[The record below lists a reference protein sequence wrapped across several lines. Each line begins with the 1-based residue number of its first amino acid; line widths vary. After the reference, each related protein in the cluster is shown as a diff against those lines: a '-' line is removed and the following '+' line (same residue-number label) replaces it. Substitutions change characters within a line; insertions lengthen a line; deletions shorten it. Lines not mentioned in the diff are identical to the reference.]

1 MFRPLNK
8 GIGTASEAVSGK
20 GGNDALLKALQDARL
35 DEWTAL
41 RLLHENTHPGVQGY
55 ICNRIPEL
63 GEALIERYLLQLV
76 YLAVHKPGQLLERIL
91 LTLFKHSFRVAIKAQ
106 WLLLALCQDH
116 PKSRP
121 LESFRDQAYKAA
133 LEGKWEVPIRT
144 AKLDPLSPHTSQ
156 QISPPFCSPSN
167 SYITSHLAQAATQ
180 ANAREGPLPP
190 PQPYRPCYD
199 PDDTVATQPPGS
211 MVMSPPGAASGA
223 VKPAG
228 GDGDTAPAALQR
240 KRSGALVC
248 LLPAEQHAAP
258 EPSAAAATADKTALG
273 IATAAVVTQQ
283 QRQQLQ
289 VPKALEVADGD
300 KPAWLESSGV
310 AAFTPAI
317 KTSAVATKSV
327 PLNGVIPSGNAPANV
342 GSEYCSIAT
351 SEPLGPGS
359 VTASAAISA
368 PVAAAAAVARV
379 TLATVTAGSVGCP
392 VRPLGAPGVPAASIL
407 DRIQALK
414 RELGEG
420 EGVSALLERAKQ
432 QGMAPVAA
440 MEDDAVLSDDELSNR
455 PMSPLSRLRF
465 DTFGATLDF
474 VETLCDASSSLTSY
488 SQGERQNALRDAL
501 EHINLEIERAN
512 RREVAIWFPMGRRGD
527 RVLRLSARE
536 AVLLNSREK
545 APFMLFVEV
554 LEGQNEC
561 GEDEDRGGNTDA
573 FAGLSAGADLKAN
586 LETLGGIGPSAS
598 MMSLN
603 GAVTK
608 LEFGRRE
615 TYGIAL
621 TGIGAQHQLHYM
633 HAAPVVPRGLSA
645 AAAAAKSV
653 TEVGGTHDM
662 SHEQSSSS
670 PDGRVV
676 ATRPLHGSAFTA
688 AAGVNGP
695 MGQPNGYSRN
705 DMLVSPMP
713 TRATAPVTQASLLEE
728 QAAQRSAVEAAGV
741 LGAVAAT
748 ADGPTGHGTA
758 DSTDT
763 GVGLVAPPAPA
774 PQPAAA
780 IVIPT
785 RSASSNN
792 IAAAMAAAMAASA
805 SGGTAD
811 SILASARSSEAGVV
825 AVAVTASNGGAAGS
839 GTQPA
844 TPRSCSSLSGL
855 PPRPPSA
862 LTLPQQ
868 QQQPPV
874 LPVGGISPVNAA
886 KEVSVQEGG
895 GLLAASNLL
904 RRVFGD
910 REEPGLAS
918 NSEETGGAAGIL
930 RAALDGKFSAMEA
943 PRWGTI
949 ASAAAASAAPLASLP
964 TTPLVA
970 AGTIAAAA
978 APAGL
983 KPSLT
988 GQQAVG
994 VRGPESAQHRQCPG
1008 PAPLQFPLVGAHPIG
1023 IRSVFANPMEAKLLE
1038 LGPAGL
1044 FGVSS
1049 GTRAGPEVMAM
1060 LSDISASLRGE
1071 MPMVRVRIIL
1081 LGPSDAAATATTATA
1096 AGGNAS
1102 GCGPNGQPPNA
1113 FSLATLGSRAKAAL
1127 LNQQPPLPAAAA
1139 SEDAAEGSQSKTA
1152 LLLSRLGWC
1161 RKPAAEDDGG
1171 DGAGAGAGVMAGGGS
1186 SSTAA
1191 TAPTVSSSSS
1201 VPLGGGASHV
1211 TIPVISGGLLAAK
1224 RLAGRAGGSE
1234 HPPPVQLVRLV
1245 LTVAT
1250 QGVNL
1255 DIKSPHRKSRRM
1267 PSHEAIEMM
1276 ADKYKI
1282 HKLPPPFECGPPLGP
1297 YAPYSSN
1304 GALDQLYE
1312 CTSDEGEGKAQ
1323 STSAPP
1329 PRMLLEAE
1337 AATDAKPYACVAG
1350 DVAGQMVESVSA
1362 APPSITTPPSVPLAS
1377 ATKTVALGA
1386 PLPPEWES
1394 RCASDAEARSLPVQI
1409 VPRTPGSVGGRC
1421 DANGPETFATAT
1433 ATSEWW
1439 KSGPTAVA
1447 EAANSVRAAVAE
1459 RVRQQ
1464 LTSLSSPAPSAGNGD
1479 FTGNRGMCLPERSEA
1494 MEAGC
1499 GATTVAAPPAAP
1511 AMSASSS
1518 SLAASL
1524 QSSLT
1529 RILNRSAAAGALPQL
1544 QSQLVQQPQAS
1555 SIVESS
1561 PVATVAVTGISSGT
1575 AASVVSDGAGQSK
1588 EARFTAPLHSGTSLL
1603 PALPSVERH
1612 PFSSPVAQGPG
1623 QGRLPPEAVNAAVC
1637 VDTGM
1642 KAVPPPQRTS
1652 GVSTC
1657 VEVGPVGGT
1666 PTAPASSSGLTGSL
1680 QSSIFTRILSRTT
1693 AATPIGQ
1700 QQSSSTEVAT
1710 AAGSGGSTVASGGA
1724 YSAGTAPRGVSPV
1737 RGGGS
1742 GGDSTNAG
1750 SGSQPQAPLVSTAT
1764 GATELLAAAEGTV
1777 KGPVQQR
1784 VAGLALA
1791 EGGPGAMAQ
1800 PITSGLAASLQ
1811 SSLTRILNRGP
1822 QQLQPQPTAL
1832 EAATTAASTSSVPG
1846 PSPRGD
1852 SPIRIASTGSN
1863 NSSTAATTA
1872 SQTPGG
1878 FHDAAAAAVVTPSLN
1893 GLSISLGGSRLS
1905 KLLGRVQ
1912 HEQQQQQQQPSA
1924 APNQNMAL
1932 GQQQLQLLPQ
1942 QQLTRGQSRTAGMQQ
1957 GRLASQQM
1965 LDVEPAVAAPSPR
1978 PLPYSL
1984 PKVTDGRYE
1993 RESLEE
1999 RRRREAQAV
2008 YGERW
2013 AAKVKRIQH
2022 ESPHGR
2028 RQGWALR
2035 CVIVK
2040 SGDDCRQELLALQLV
2055 RLFGDIFAEAGLP
2068 LWVRY
2073 YEVLV
2078 TSNKTALIEMVPNT
2092 LSIHTI
2098 KSRSPPGTSLSDHFF
2113 AKFGRSGTSEC
2124 TAAQRRFTESLAA
2137 YSLICY
2143 LLQIKDRHNGNILID
2158 DDGRVVHIDY
2168 GFLLSNSP
2176 GGVNFESAPFKLTR
2190 ELLEVMDSNSDGRPS
2205 EMFDYFKVLMIQGFI
2220 AVRNCSDRIML
2231 LVKIMS
2237 KSGFPCFKGG
2247 DRALK
2252 ALEKRLMSS
2261 LTEVQCVEHVLHLIA
2276 ESLDAWRTR
2285 QYDYYQRVLN
2295 GIL

>member
-1 MFRPLNK
+1 MFPL
-8 GIGTASEAVSGK
+8 
-20 GGNDALLKALQDARL
+20 Q
-35 DEWTAL
+35 
-41 RLLHENTHPGVQGY
+41 
-55 ICNRIPEL
+55 
-63 GEALIERYLLQLV
+63 
-76 YLAVHKPGQLLERIL
+76 
-91 LTLFKHSFRVAIKAQ
+91 AQ

-116 PKSRP
+116 PKSRA

-156 QISPPFCSPSN
+156 QLSPPFCSPTN
-167 SYITSHLAQAATQ
+167 SYMVTHLAQAATQ
-180 ANAREGPLPP
+180 AITREMLLPP

-199 PDDTVATQPPGS
+199 PDDIVATQPPGS

-223 VKPAG
+223 VKPPG
-228 GDGDTAPAALQR
+228 GDGGAAPAALQR

-248 LLPAEQHAAP
+248 LLPAEQHVGP
-258 EPSAAAATADKTALG
+258 EPSAAADKTGLG
-273 IATAAVVTQQ
+273 IVAAAVAAQQ
-283 QRQQLQ
+283 EQQLQ
-289 VPKALEVADGD
+289 APKTVEVADGA
-300 KPAWLESSGV
+300 KSTWLDSSGV
-310 AAFTPAI
+310 AAFAPVI
-317 KTSAVATKSV
+317 KTSVAATTSV
-327 PLNGVIPSGNAPANV
+327 SFNGVIPTGNGPAV
-342 GSEYCSIAT
+342 VDSEYCAIAMSEPRGPGPVAT
-351 SEPLGPGS
+351 SS
-359 VTASAAISA
+359 AISA
-368 PVAAAAAVARV
+368 PVAGAAAAVARV
-379 TLATVTAGSVGCP
+379 TSATATTGAVGCP
-392 VRPLGAPGVPAASIL
+392 VRPPGGPSLPVASIT

-488 SQGERQNALRDAL
+488 SQAQRQNALRDAL
-501 EHINLEIERAN
+501 EHINHEIERAN

-561 GEDEDRGGNTDA
+561 GEEEGEEGRGCNTDA
-573 FAGLSAGADLKAN
+573 FAGLSAGADLKTN

-598 MMSLN
+598 MTSLN

-633 HAAPVVPRGLSA
+633 HATPAVPRAVLAAALGAKSAMETGIPHGMPEQSSSTSPDGCGFEIRPSHGSAFA
-645 AAAAAKSV
+645 AAAA
-653 TEVGGTHDM
+653 
-662 SHEQSSSS
+662 
-670 PDGRVV
+670 
-676 ATRPLHGSAFTA
+676 
-688 AAGVNGP
+688 VNGP
-695 MGQPNGYSRN
+695 VGQPNGYSPRRS
-705 DMLVSPMP
+705 DVLISPMP
-713 TRATAPVTQASLLEE
+713 IRAPAPVTQASLLEE
-728 QAAQRSAVEAAGV
+728 QAALRSAVEAEMS
-741 LGAVAAT
+741 GAVAAS
-748 ADGPTGHGTA
+748 ADGPTGHCTA
-758 DSTDT
+758 GSADISI
-763 GVGLVAPPAPA
+763 GVIPHPALA
-774 PQPAAA
+774 LQPAVE

-785 RSASSNN
+785 RSASNNN
-792 IAAAMAAAMAASA
+792 IAAAVAAAMAASA
-805 SGGTAD
+805 SGGTVE
-811 SILASARSSEAGVV
+811 SILASARSSEAG
-825 AVAVTASNGGAAGS
+825 ALAFAASSGGAAGG

-862 LTLPQQ
+862 LTLPQP

-874 LPVGGISPVNAA
+874 VPVGGISPVNAA
-886 KEVSVQEGG
+886 KEVSGQEGG
-895 GLLAASNLL
+895 GLLGASNLL

-910 REEPGLAS
+910 REETAPPS
-918 NSEETGGAAGIL
+918 SSEDTGGAAGIL
-930 RAALDGKFSAMEA
+930 RAALDGKFGIMEV

-949 ASAAAASAAPLASLP
+949 ASAAAVSGAPASLSA
-964 TTPLVA
+964 TALVA
-970 AGTIAAAA
+970 VGATGATTAPPGLRPSSAG
-978 APAGL
+978 
-983 KPSLT
+983 
-988 GQQAVG
+988 QRAVG
-994 VRGPESAQHRQCPG
+994 LRGPESAQHRQCPG
-1008 PAPLQFPLVGAHPIG
+1008 STGAHPVAV
-1023 IRSVFANPMEAKLLE
+1023 RSVFANPLEGKMQE
-1038 LGPAGL
+1038 LGSAGF
-1044 FGVSS
+1044 FGAPSR
-1049 GTRAGPEVMAM
+1049 TRAGPEVMAM

-1071 MPMVRVRIIL
+1071 MPMVRVRIVPV
-1081 LGPSDAAATATTATA
+1081 GPSDAVATAAAA
-1096 AGGNAS
+1096 AGGNTS
-1102 GCGPNGQPPNA
+1102 GCGPNGQPPTA

-1127 LNQQPPLPAAAA
+1127 LNQQPQPQPATAA
-1139 SEDAAEGSQSKTA
+1139 SEDAAEGGQSKTA

-1171 DGAGAGAGVMAGGGS
+1171 DGAGAGAGVVAGGS
-1186 SSTAA
+1186 SGSTAA
-1191 TAPTVSSSSS
+1191 TAPIVSSSSS
-1201 VPLGGGASHV
+1201 VPLGGGASQV
-1211 TIPVISGGLLAAK
+1211 TIPVTSGGILGAK
-1224 RLAGRAGGSE
+1224 RLAGRGGGSE
-1234 HPPPVQLVRLV
+1234 QPPLQHLVRLV

-1282 HKLPPPFECGPPLGP
+1282 YKLPPPPECGPPLGP
-1297 YAPYSSN
+1297 YRPYGSN
-1304 GALDQLYE
+1304 GAMDQLYE
-1312 CTSDEGEGKAQ
+1312 CTSDEGEGKTQ
-1323 STSAPP
+1323 SAATPLP
-1329 PRMLLEAE
+1329 GTQLEAE
-1337 AATDAKPYACVAG
+1337 AETDAKAKPYVCAAREVP
-1350 DVAGQMVESVSA
+1350 GQTVESAAVAA
-1362 APPSITTPPSVPLAS
+1362 APQSTTPPPLPAA
-1377 ATKTVALGA
+1377 ATKTVVLGA

-1394 RCASDAEARSLPVQI
+1394 RHAYNAAARSLPIQVMPSI
-1409 VPRTPGSVGGRC
+1409 PGASDPVVPLARSIGARC
-1421 DANGPETFATAT
+1421 GANGPEALA
-1433 ATSEWW
+1433 AASAVSEWW

-1447 EAANSVRAAVAE
+1447 EAANSVDAAAEE

-1464 LTSLSSPAPSAGNGD
+1464 LTSLSLPVPGAGASDNSA
-1479 FTGNRGMCLPERSEA
+1479 GNRGMCLPEKSVA
-1494 MEAGC
+1494 MEAG
-1499 GATTVAAPPAAP
+1499 GGGSAASALPAT
-1511 AMSASSS
+1511 SASSS

-1529 RILNRSAAAGALPQL
+1529 RILNRSAAALPQPQL
-1544 QSQLVQQPQAS
+1544 QSQPLQQPQVS
-1555 SIVESS
+1555 TVPENSL
-1561 PVATVAVTGISSGT
+1561 VATCAATGISSGT
-1575 AASVVSDGAGQSK
+1575 AAAAAAAAVGDGAGQPK
-1588 EARFTAPLHSGTSLL
+1588 GPQLAAPLHSGTTGFL
-1603 PALPSVERH
+1603 PAPTSAERQPSSA
-1612 PFSSPVAQGPG
+1612 PAAQGLG
-1623 QGRLPPEAVNAAVC
+1623 QGRSTPDAVNVAMC
-1637 VDTGM
+1637 VDAGSV
-1642 KAVPPPQRTS
+1642 KAEPPSQRTS
-1652 GVSTC
+1652 GVSAC
-1657 VEVGPVGGT
+1657 EEVGPIGAGAS
-1666 PTAPASSSGLTGSL
+1666 APASSSGLTGSL
-1680 QSSIFTRILSRTT
+1680 QSSLFSRILSRTT
-1693 AATPIGQ
+1693 AAMPLGQ
-1700 QQSSSTEVAT
+1700 QQPSSTEVASG
-1710 AAGSGGSTVASGGA
+1710 AGGGGGNAIASGSTHSPW
-1724 YSAGTAPRGVSPV
+1724 TAPRGVSPV

-1742 GGDSTNAG
+1742 GGDSTNVG
-1750 SGSQPQAPLVSTAT
+1750 NGSQPQAPASSTMLASTAT
-1764 GATELLAAAEGTV
+1764 AAAAELPAATEGIV

-1784 VAGLALA
+1784 VAGSVLA
-1791 EGGPGAMAQ
+1791 EGGQGAVAQ
-1800 PITSGLAASLQ
+1800 ASSSGLAASLQ

-1822 QQLQPQPTAL
+1822 QQPQLQPPAA
-1832 EAATTAASTSSVPG
+1832 EAAAAATSNGNVLG
-1846 PSPRGD
+1846 RSPRGG
-1852 SPIRIASTGSN
+1852 SPIRLGSTGSSN
-1863 NSSTAATTA
+1863 TSTAATA
-1872 SQTPGG
+1872 GSQTQGSN
-1878 FHDAAAAAVVTPSLN
+1878 DAAAAAAAAAPSQS
-1893 GLSISLGGSRLS
+1893 GAPTSTGGSRLS
-1905 KLLGRVQ
+1905 KFLSRVQ
-1912 HEQQQQQQQPSA
+1912 HDQQQPLA
-1924 APNQNMAL
+1924 IVNQNMAP
-1932 GQQQLQLLPQ
+1932 GQQQLPPLPHQ
-1942 QQLTRGQSRTAGMQQ
+1942 QPNQGQGRPAGMQQ
-1957 GRLASQQM
+1957 GCQPSQQV
-1965 LDVEPAVAAPSPR
+1965 LEVEPAAATTAAATPTPQS
-1978 PLPYSL
+1978 LPYSL

-2013 AAKVKRIQH
+2013 AAKVKRIQR

-2247 DRALK
+2247 ERALK